1 MRDQCLLWE
10 NYTPPQETE
19 GNICYREECW
29 DEGKRLGKWNRFD
42 FWSSAPWEQS
52 MVTLQPERKLPLRP
66 SLFRI
71 WVFTFNRPAGS
82 LIKCTAHT
90 SIQANKT
97 QWSPNTNHSFN
108 ILPLLTRAK
117 AIRSARNVPWRWRAL
132 QVPEQPGEEG
142 RRGEVKIW
150 GLFNPTAVL
159 QALDK

>member
-10 NYTPPQETE
+10 NYPPPQEAE
-19 GNICYREECW
+19 GDICHCEESW

-52 MVTLQPERKLPLRP
+52 MVTLQPEKKLPLRP

-71 WVFTFNRPAGS
+71 FVFTFNHPAGS

-97 QWSPNTNHSFN
+97 QWSPKS
-108 ILPLLTRAK
+108 LLQYPPFAGQSQSSQVSGRCALK
-117 AIRSARNVPWRWRAL
+117 VKSPASARAA
-132 QVPEQPGEEG
+132 
-142 RRGEVKIW
+142 RGGWEKRSQD
-150 GLFNPTAVL
+150 LRTL
-159 QALDK
+159 